1 MSALALPQWHDPAEV
16 PALLLAL
23 PENRRNR
30 ALYLL
35 TALYGGADCQAA
47 LSAALRLLLAVPE
60 LGSLKNISH
69 WLHETLLAGSTPAAD
84 WAAWLPQ
91 LLPVL
96 DTLHGETLRVFGE
109 FGGMHADAQTAQ
121 SVVTAL
127 FARGTPAAL
136 DAARCCLDWQEDLR
150 HRCPDWGQ
158 WLQTRLQELRDTAS
172 QA

>member
-35 TALYGGADCQAA
+35 TGLYGGADFQAA
-47 LSAALRLLLAVPE
+47 LSAALRLLLAEPQ
-60 LGSLKNISH
+60 LRSLKNISH
-69 WLHETLLAGSTPAAD
+69 WLHETLLSSNTPAAD

-91 LLPVL
+91 LLPVI

-121 SVVTAL
+121 SVVVAL
-127 FARGTPAAL
+127 FACGTPAAL
-136 DAARCCLDWQEDLR
+136 DAARCCLDWQE
-150 HRCPDWGQ
+150 
-158 WLQTRLQELRDTAS
+158 ELRR
-172 QA
+172 

>member
-1 MSALALPQWHDPAEV
+1 M

-35 TALYGGADCQAA
+35 TALSGGADCQAA
-47 LSAALRLLLAVPE
+47 LSAALRLLLAEPQ
-60 LGSLKNISH
+60 LRSLKNISH
-69 WLHETLLAGSTPAAD
+69 WLHETLLSSNTPAAD

-91 LLPVL
+91 LLPAL

-121 SVVTAL
+121 GVVVAL
-127 FARGTPAAL
+127 FAHGTPAAL
-136 DAARCCLDWQEDLR
+136 DAARCCLDWQE
-150 HRCPDWGQ
+150 
-158 WLQTRLQELRDTAS
+158 ELRR
-172 QA
+172 